1 MTQKFYKH
9 KLLLDENFPQRT
21 RLPKLNS
28 LYDVKHVA
36 LDLNKAGIKD
46 PQVYALACRE
56 HRLLITRNFADFR
69 SLAKPTD
76 RGGGVVGVSGNLTYS
91 QIDTKL
97 VSYLKKE
104 NPKHLYGKA
113 HYISGE
119 SRT

>member
-36 LDLNKAGIKD
+36 LDLHKAGTKD
-46 PQVYALACRE
+46 PQVYQLACQE
-56 HRLLITRNFADFR
+56 NRLLVTYNFSDFR
-69 SLAKPTD
+69 SLPKPSDT
-76 RGGGVVGVSGNLTYS
+76 GGVVGVSGNLTYS

-97 VSYLKKE
+97 VAYLKKQ
-104 NPKHLYGKA
+104 NPKNLYGKA
-113 HYISGE
+113 NYISGE
-119 SRT
+119 SRS